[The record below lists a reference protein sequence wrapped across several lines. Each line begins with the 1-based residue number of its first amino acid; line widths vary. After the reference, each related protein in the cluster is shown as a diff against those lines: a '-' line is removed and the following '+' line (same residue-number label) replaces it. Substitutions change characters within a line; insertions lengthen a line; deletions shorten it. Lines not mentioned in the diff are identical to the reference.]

1 MMMMMMTTTTT
12 KMLMTMDKF
21 YLDNRGGGGLGKQT
35 ILFQGLKTVSFAP
48 FSRHD
53 YHYILPITINLIL
66 NCQILLLLFI
76 GGIICFNVR
85 DGQLDDYRE
94 KIKEL
99 ERTARWEVISKNAV
113 SFFETEEMPR
123 ETYAFLFRVL
133 GK

>member
-1 MMMMMMTTTTT
+1 M
-12 KMLMTMDKF
+12 
-21 YLDNRGGGGLGKQT
+21 
-35 ILFQGLKTVSFAP
+35 
-48 FSRHD
+48 
-53 YHYILPITINLIL
+53 PITITVTL
-66 NCQILLLLFI
+66 NFQILLLLFI

-94 KIKEL
+94 KIQEL